1 MKDLVLKLPN
11 GSPQHDAGISDDTIA
26 AVLATLNEVIAKH
39 SDFARALLQLGGV
52 ERLSQITQQ
61 KDTYSPRVIK
71 FASQV
76 CIFHFQ
82 TNCIKL
88 DLCCF
93 FTYAFKVL
101 VMVLYKNFSIV
112 MSFTQFFINAS
123 FIVFYFEL

>member
-52 ERLSQITQQ
+52 ERLNQITQQ
-61 KDTYSPRVIK
+61 KDTYSPRVVK

-76 CIFHFQ
+76 NVCYFLKHK
-82 TNCIKL
+82 C
-88 DLCCF
+88 
-93 FTYAFKVL
+93 
-101 VMVLYKNFSIV
+101 NFDFPGLLHYLEIPG
-112 MSFTQFFINAS
+112 
-123 FIVFYFEL
+123 